1 MSSERVIGQVKWFNT
16 KAGYGFI
23 TGSDG
28 EHKEHD
34 IFVHFSSI
42 KVVNSQ
48 YRYLVQGEYV
58 EFDVVK
64 PEGDKHEHH
73 AVNVT
78 GINGGSIMCESR
90 RANTNGDRER
100 ERPYPNAGRRIRRYH
115 TQPPSSG
122 DGPGANANTYDSNAD
137 AITTSVAPSSES
149 KERRRPLPTSS
160 SPPSGEKD
168 GGFKPVVKRRPRS
181 KTTASTGAV

>member
-1 MSSERVIGQVKWFNT
+1 MSSTRVTGQVKWFNT

-23 TGSDG
+23 TGCGG
-28 EHKEHD
+28 EHKDHD
-34 IFVHFSSI
+34 IFVHYSSI

-58 EFDVVK
+58 EFNVVK

-90 RANTNGDRER
+90 RSYPVAERPRPLRRLRRYQTQRPDNNKPSDGETTTNTNT
-100 ERPYPNAGRRIRRYH
+100 NTNSSSSNTNH
-115 TQPPSSG
+115 TQPQVQSQSSGPSTDEKEDGFKRVTRGRPRRNPSS
-122 DGPGANANTYDSNAD
+122 A
-137 AITTSVAPSSES
+137 
-149 KERRRPLPTSS
+149 K
-160 SPPSGEKD
+160 
-168 GGFKPVVKRRPRS
+168 
-181 KTTASTGAV
+181 

>member
-1 MSSERVIGQVKWFNT
+1 MKQYKNIYPILDIIGNTIEMSSTRVTGQVKWFNT

-23 TGSDG
+23 TGCGGDY
-28 EHKEHD
+28 KEKD
-34 IFVHFSSI
+34 IFVHYSSV

-58 EFDVVK
+58 EFEVVR

-90 RANTNGDRER
+90 KTFPTTERPRPVRRYRTQRPSGVGNGRGDTSDVPDTHGSSSDIRPDPIVRDRE
-100 ERPYPNAGRRIRRYH
+100 EAPVE
-115 TQPPSSG
+115 
-122 DGPGANANTYDSNAD
+122 AD
-137 AITTSVAPSSES
+137 
-149 KERRRPLPTSS
+149 
-160 SPPSGEKD
+160 
-168 GGFKPVVKRRPRS
+168 GFKKVSRGRPRRTPVP
-181 KTTASTGAV
+181 KKETA

>member
-1 MSSERVIGQVKWFNT
+1 LVIQLRMSSTRVTGQVKWFNT

-23 TGSDG
+23 TGCGGDY
-28 EHKEHD
+28 KEKD
-34 IFVHFSSI
+34 IFVHYSSV

-90 RANTNGDRER
+90 RTYPTT
-100 ERPYPNAGRRIRRYH
+100 ERPRPVRRYR
-115 TQPPSSG
+115 TQRPSSANGNRG
-122 DGPGANANTYDSNAD
+122 DAPDNRGSSEVRPESSASARDSAD
-137 AITTSVAPSSES
+137 APAEA
-149 KERRRPLPTSS
+149 
-160 SPPSGEKD
+160 D
-168 GGFKPVVKRRPRS
+168 GFKKVTRGRPRRAQAP
-181 KTTASTGAV
+181 KKE